1 MCISRAC
8 ISRTCTSRACISREC
23 LIYESC
29 AQDTGDENPC
39 IDTQNVLKLLIMG
52 DSSPTTQAVHPLLR
66 RLPSRPP
73 TIRSCSLRHVV
84 LSCPFRQLYTLVR
97 WCPVSGPR
105 GAEKGTLRNHARTE
119 YTHGRDRIINLES
132 MLEMRPPLLSFS
144 FMYTLV
150 NIFLRLPQTQ
160 FCLIRSFRT
169 RPNLIFC

>member
-1 MCISRAC
+1 VCISGAC

-29 AQDTGDENPC
+29 AQDTGGENPC
-39 IDTQNVLKLLIMG
+39 IDTQDVLKLLIVG

-73 TIRSCSLRHVV
+73 TIRPCSLRHVV

-105 GAEKGTLRNHARTE
+105 DAEMGTLRNHART
-119 YTHGRDRIINLES
+119 HGRDRITSLRS
-132 MLEMRPPLLSFS
+132 MLEMRPPLLE
-144 FMYTLV
+144 
-150 NIFLRLPQTQ
+150 R
-160 FCLIRSFRT
+160 RSAARSLYMMPSPT
-169 RPNLIFC
+169 SAVALLLS